1 MFTMSIFGISIII
14 ILGIINLFLLLFQ
27 FLSGMRIIQ
36 VKLGVHRKTGIT
48 LFITGLLHGILGILA
63 NI

>member
-1 MFTMSIFGISIII
+1 MFTMSIFGISIIM
-14 ILGIINLFLLLFQ
+14 ILGMINLLLLIFQ

-36 VKLGVHRKTGIT
+36 IKLGVHKKTGVT
-48 LFITGLLHGILGILA
+48 LLVTGVLHGILGILA

>member
-1 MFTMSIFGISIII
+1 MFTMSIFGISIIM
-14 ILGIINLFLLLFQ
+14 ILGIINLFLLIFQ
-27 FLSGMRIIQ
+27 LLSGMRIIQ
-36 VKLGVHRKTGIT
+36 VKFGVHRKTGIT